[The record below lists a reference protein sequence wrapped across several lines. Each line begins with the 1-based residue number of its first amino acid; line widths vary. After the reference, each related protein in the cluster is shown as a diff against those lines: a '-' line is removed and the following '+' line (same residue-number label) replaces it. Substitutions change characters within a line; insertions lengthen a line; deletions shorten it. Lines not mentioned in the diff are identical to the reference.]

1 MSHVDK
7 YGKDYILVQKIYAQ
21 KQFFEIHRITFHLSS
36 KL

>member
-21 KQFFEIHRITFHLSS
+21 EQFLEIHGITFHLSS